1 MIERS
6 HKVTSGYPSG
16 WVVPGPSTSKLSLL
30 VDIFVFVIP
39 CLLFLEFN
47 IGGRLFAPEIL
58 LLGVLPILVLSKGRE
73 LFEPIPRT
81 LILLSFFWLVGQIL
95 TDLVRDIPFEDYSRG
110 WAKIIFFSTNFMALY
125 LLLGLSKRRWLVFA
139 AGLATG
145 LAITFFYSPSEY
157 ALDYPW
163 KFGVGFSVTFAL
175 IMSTHSK
182 TLGKYGATVLIL
194 ALAAFINFY
203 FAFRSLGLI
212 CVLTALIFI
221 LHRWRFTAPNSALRT
236 GKGVLVLIFAGCTML
251 LYGLLQLYS
260 LAEST
265 GLFGEIEQQKYESQS
280 AGDFGVFLGGRNEFL
295 ASSQAIFDSPLI
307 GHGSW
312 AKDERYV
319 ELIQIRLEQL
329 GYEGFGFRES
339 DQIPS
344 HSYLLGSWV
353 EAGIFGGLLW
363 IWVLRLVY
371 RFFRD
376 SYFTHFTPA
385 PWVVFSVLLLS
396 WNVLFSPFGADQR
409 LLAAYQIALIM
420 LALRQRVSDQNGN

>member
-16 WVVPGPSTSKLSLL
+16 WVVSGPTAGKLSLL
-30 VDIFVFVIP
+30 VDIFVFAIP

-58 LLGVLPILVLSKGRE
+58 LLGALPILVLSKGRE

-81 LILLSFFWLVGQIL
+81 LILLSFLWLVGQIL
-95 TDLVRDIPFEDYSRG
+95 TDWMMDIPFEDYSRG

-125 LLLGLSKRRWLVFA
+125 LLLGLSERRWLVFA
-139 AGLATG
+139 AGLAAG

-163 KFGVGFSVTFAL
+163 KFGLSFSVTFVL
-175 IMSTHSK
+175 VMSTHSK
-182 TLGKYGATVLIL
+182 TLGKYGVTVLIL

-203 FAFRSLGLI
+203 FAFRSLGFI
-212 CVLTALIFI
+212 CLMTALFTI
-221 LHRWRFTAPNSALRT
+221 LHRRNLTSPNSALRT
-236 GKGVLVLIFAGCTML
+236 GKGVLVLIFAGSAML
-251 LYGLLQLYS
+251 LYVFLQLYN

-265 GLFGEIEQQKYESQS
+265 GFFGEIQQQKYENQS
-280 AGDFGVFLGGRNEFL
+280 SGDFGLLLGGRNEFL

-319 ELIQIRLEQL
+319 ELMQIRLEQL

-344 HSYLLGSWV
+344 HSYLFGSWV
-353 EAGIFGGLLW
+353 EAGILGALLW

-376 SYFTHFTPA
+376 IYFAQFSPA

-409 LLAAYQIALIM
+409 LLAAYQIAVIM
-420 LALRQRVSDQNGN
+420 LALRGRVNDPKN